1 MFYLNVSVS
10 DIFNLPNIP
19 TYVVFT
25 LPHFYNG
32 FFVVFVDYEKIID
45 LCNTNAYNLHACQ
58 RTKRSGLMQ
67 MKFENATQFLQLI

>member
-32 FFVVFVDYEKIID
+32 FFVVFVDYEKIG
-45 LCNTNAYNLHACQ
+45 LQPTCMPAY
-58 RTKRSGLMQ
+58 
-67 MKFENATQFLQLI
+67 